1 MSVARNTEISA
12 QSPDSFD
19 AAIREG
25 LARATSTLRGVT
37 NVWIADQELLISN
50 NEITQYRV
58 RMKITFELE
67 G

>member
-12 QSPDSFD
+12 QSSESFD
-19 AAIREG
+19 AAIKDG
-25 LARATSTLRGVT
+25 LARATSTLRGIS

-50 NEITQYRV
+50 SEIARYRV

>member
-1 MSVARNTEISA
+1 MSVARSTEISA
-12 QSPDSFD
+12 QSPQSFD
-19 AAIREG
+19 AAIQEG
-25 LARATSTLRGVT
+25 LARATSTLRGIS

-50 NEITQYRV
+50 NEISAYRV